1 MQDHKFTDAMR
12 LCTQVGSV
20 HKGNAEPPMIQEIFV
35 ALRGLIK
42 IHSPALIITVKDVA
56 APVLEAIKMASSRAL
71 TNTTVVC
78 LPATSFPHALWM
90 ADIRTTAL
98 MCKRILMLDLLD
110 KLDKILSFLPDIHI
124 LVTCGGFILLLQPGA
139 HLQCKIE
146 EFFYFFK
153 NFVGFCFC
161 SLEHNENPGEH
172 HYPEPGEISTSPV
185 AITGECPLPR

>member
-1 MQDHKFTDAMR
+1 MC

-35 ALRGLIK
+35 AMRGLIK

-56 APVLEAIKMASSRAL
+56 APVLEAIKMAASRSL

-110 KLDKILSFLPDIHI
+110 NKLDKILSFFPDMRWVHI
-124 LVTCGGFILLLQPGA
+124 TFATWCTPAMQNRRFFLVFLI
-139 HLQCKIE
+139 K
-146 EFFYFFK
+146 
-153 NFVGFCFC
+153 FVGFCFVQF
-161 SLEHNENPGEH
+161 G
-172 HYPEPGEISTSPV
+172 TQ
-185 AITGECPLPR
+185 

>member
-1 MQDHKFTDAMR
+1 MC

-35 ALRGLIK
+35 AMRGLIK

-56 APVLEAIKMASSRAL
+56 APVLEAIKMAASRSL

-110 KLDKILSFLPDIHI
+110 NKLDKILSFFPDMRWVHI
-124 LVTCGGFILLLQPGA
+124 TFATWCTPAMQNRRFFLV
-139 HLQCKIE
+139 
-146 EFFYFFK
+146 FFK
-153 NFVGFCFC
+153 KFVGFCFVQF
-161 SLEHNENPGEH
+161 G
-172 HYPEPGEISTSPV
+172 TQ
-185 AITGECPLPR
+185 